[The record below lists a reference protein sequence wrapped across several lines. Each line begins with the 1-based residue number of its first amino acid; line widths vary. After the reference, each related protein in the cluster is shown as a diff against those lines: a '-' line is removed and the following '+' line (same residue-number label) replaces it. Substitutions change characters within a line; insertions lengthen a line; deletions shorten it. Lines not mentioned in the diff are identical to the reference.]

1 MVTPLVITT
10 LAVFWTM
17 GTIGLLGFTLN
28 LLSSALPT
36 MLICVSIADSVHLIA
51 AFSHESRQGMTR
63 KENLASAMGEVGLA
77 MMLTSLTTAIGFLA
91 YLTCAVK
98 PYREMGIYVACGVV
112 YAFLLTIVLTP
123 VFYSFGRSPIARKQ
137 KSPRKVDFLNRLLDR
152 MLQASLHLV
161 IEIGERR
168 VGKECRS
175 RWSPYH

>member
-1 MVTPLVITT
+1 MGKLFGLVILVQMGLLLFFGRGPRAVVTPLVITT

-77 MMLTSLTTAIGFLA
+77 MILT
-91 YLTCAVK
+91 
-98 PYREMGIYVACGVV
+98 
-112 YAFLLTIVLTP
+112 
-123 VFYSFGRSPIARKQ
+123 
-137 KSPRKVDFLNRLLDR
+137 
-152 MLQASLHLV
+152 
-161 IEIGERR
+161 
-168 VGKECRS
+168 
-175 RWSPYH
+175 